1 MEASAAT
8 AARAAAKAAGTASA
22 EPAKPAASTGRTGA
36 GPGTKASR
44 GRRGR
49 TPATAVGA
57 AHHVAQEQ
65 SGPEPAASAT
75 AGAGATAPA
84 HPAEH
89 RDDEP
94 HHQHK
99 HHDADHPLEQV
110 PEEIAHPLP
119 KARLVVGV
127 VILLIGGAVLGVCVL
142 VGVVGVVALHVG
154 QGRLEEL
161 LHPGVVLPGGEVRL
175 QVLIQHVLELGPVE
189 VVLNAGA
196 RLGVVVLLANGQKQQ
211 QAVVALLGADAPDVE
226 QGVGVV
232 VDVLA
237 VQEVHRH
244 HHNLS
249 ACLLEQVLVL
259 RDNLLLCLLRE
270 DVRLVQ
276 HILVLRPVGIGR
288 QRRDSQAEGQR
299 QGQQQAQ
306 GFFRQACFRGSLHGG
321 APFHS

>member
-1 MEASAAT
+1 M
-8 AARAAAKAAGTASA
+8 
-22 EPAKPAASTGRTGA
+22 
-36 GPGTKASR
+36 
-44 GRRGR
+44 
-49 TPATAVGA
+49 
-57 AHHVAQEQ
+57 
-65 SGPEPAASAT
+65 
-75 AGAGATAPA
+75 
-84 HPAEH
+84 
-89 RDDEP
+89 
-94 HHQHK
+94 
-99 HHDADHPLEQV
+99 
-110 PEEIAHPLP
+110 
-119 KARLVVGV
+119 
-127 VILLIGGAVLGVCVL
+127 GVCVL

-175 QVLIQHVLELGPVE
+175 QVLIQHVLELGTVK

-226 QGVGVV
+226 QEVGVV

-259 RDNLLLCLLRE
+259 RDNLLLRLLRKHIG
-270 DVRLVQ
+270 LVQ
-276 HILVLRPVGIGR
+276 HILVFRPVGIGR